1 MPTAKLGYFLKS
13 GERVPSV
20 TTVLNRFKDAG
31 GLIHWAWEMGKA
43 GKDYREERDKAADA
57 GTLAHDAVE
66 SWIKGKSF
74 SFQGQPE
81 TVAKAQKAFG
91 AFLEWADQTQLKATH
106 TEMPLVS
113 EKYRFGGTF
122 DALLI
127 KGKRSMGDWKTSGRV
142 YGEYL
147 AQVAAY
153 GLLWEENFPNEPI
166 DGGYHL
172 LRFDKEYGD
181 FHAHWWGE
189 LEAGKRFFLNV
200 REAYEDDKELKK
212 RAA

>member
-1 MPTAKLGYFLKS
+1 MATAKGGYFLKD
-13 GERVPSV
+13 GTRVPSV
-20 TTVLNRFKDAG
+20 TTVLSRFKDSG
-31 GLIHWAWEMGKA
+31 GLIHWAWTLGKE
-43 GKDYREERDKAADA
+43 GKDYREVRDDAADA
-57 GTLAHDAVE
+57 GTLAHEAVE
-66 SWIKGKSF
+66 NWVHKQPIVFNGK
-74 SFQGQPE
+74 PE
-81 TVAKAQKAFG
+81 VVEKAQRAFG
-91 AFLEWADQTQLKATH
+91 AFLEWVNQTQLVVTH
-106 TEMPLVS
+106 TEIPLVS

-122 DALLI
+122 DALLVR
-127 KGKRSMGDWKTSGRV
+127 GKRSMGDWKTSGKV

-153 GLLWEENFPNEPI
+153 GILWEENFPDEPI

-189 LEAGKRFFLNV
+189 LDAGKRFFLRL